1 MDIRLL
7 ILFGSLGMAGGA
19 HAQGTPMPGTNA
31 IQPPRQAYLIDMND
45 AIDLRDSWSSLE
57 LRGSKEPPAVIE
69 RVPNFPTLGKSSVKI
84 TFAGG
89 TWPTLTSKLPP
100 ADWMGYLTFRAELMV
115 SRPCLVGFQVLQEKS
130 TRERGWDGSISRWV
144 KTVLAQP
151 GKNDVVAALQPNDYS
166 AINPKFGKVVR
177 FEIFMYK
184 PNPGESIILNNVRI
198 SSEPMPKTE
207 IKTEFRVLGTP
218 WSVGGVQELGKKLAK
233 EWKPPAETTVDEI
246 EATIRKT
253 HAALKQAH
261 PRSVLAIFRDGDK
274 GYDPANPEK
283 VFAGWKDA
291 YWSSHGPDGMTI
303 DRAENFGKHASQE
316 IFMRHR
322 SPLMRVDLSSIPKGA
337 KILAAKLI
345 VVRANDF
352 YDKERDPRTNPNMW
366 VAEACNR
373 AWEEYEV
380 NAYEYARG
388 KFWKNV
394 GGMQWDGKDPD
405 FWPVYL
411 AHGPGGGKVSAWDF
425 TEAVRFWTAGG
436 HANHGFMLHCDAK
449 DWLGRA
455 HYRESAE
462 VKNRP
467 ALLVIYEPK

>member
-1 MDIRLL
+1 MITRRFMLAAAL
-7 ILFGSLGMAGGA
+7 TGFVASKSP
-19 HAQGTPMPGTNA
+19 AQGTKA
-31 IQPPRQAYLIDMND
+31 SQPPRQAFLIDMND
-45 AIDLRDSWSSLE
+45 AIDLRDSWAPLE
-57 LRGSKEPPAVIE
+57 LPGVKEPAAAIG
-69 RVPNFPTLGKSSVKI
+69 RLANFPALGKSAIKV

-100 ADWMGYLTFRAELMV
+100 ADWLEYVTFRAELYV
-115 SRPCLVGFQVLQEKS
+115 SKPCLVGFQVLQEKS
-130 TRERGWDGSISRWV
+130 TRERGWDGSVSRWV

-151 GKNDVVAALQPNDYS
+151 GKNEVVAPLRPNDYS
-166 AINPKFGKVVR
+166 AINSKLGNVVR

-184 PNPGESIILNNVRI
+184 PVPGESIILNNVRI
-198 SSEPMPKTE
+198 SSEPMAKTE
-207 IKTEFRVLGTP
+207 TKTAFRVLGTP
-218 WSVGGVQELGKKLAK
+218 WTVSGVQELGKKLAQ
-233 EWKPPAETTVDEI
+233 EWKPSAETTVAQI
-246 EATIRKT
+246 EEEFRKL
-253 HAALKQAH
+253 HANLKQTS
-261 PRSVLAIFRDGDK
+261 PRAVLAVLRDGEK
-274 GYDPANPEK
+274 GYDPAHPEK
-283 VFAGWKDA
+283 VYADWKDA

-322 SPLMRVDLSSIPKGA
+322 SPLMRVDLASIPQGA

-345 VVRANDF
+345 IVRANDF
-352 YDKERDPRTNPNMW
+352 YDKERDPRRNPNMW

-373 AWEEYEV
+373 PWEEYEV

-388 KFWKNV
+388 KFWKSV
-394 GGMQWDGKDPD
+394 GGMHWEGKDPD

-411 AHGPGGGKVSAWDF
+411 AHGPGGGKVNSWDF
-425 TEAVRFWTAGG
+425 TEAVKFWVEGG

-455 HYRESAE
+455 HYRESAD
-462 VKNRP
+462 VQSRP